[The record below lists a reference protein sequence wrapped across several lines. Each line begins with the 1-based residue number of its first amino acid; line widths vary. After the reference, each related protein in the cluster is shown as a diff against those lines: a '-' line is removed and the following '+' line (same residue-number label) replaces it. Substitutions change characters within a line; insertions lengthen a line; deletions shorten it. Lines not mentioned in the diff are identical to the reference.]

1 MSPTPPTLS
10 SGPNTTPGATV
21 GGGGGGG
28 GGGESD
34 TGEMTDVAEV
44 GIDVSIGTFTA
55 VDDVVAEPA
64 LEHEVAR
71 AAAENNAVRNS
82 LRRIGAA

>member
-1 MSPTPPTLS
+1 
-10 SGPNTTPGATV
+10 
-21 GGGGGGG
+21 
-28 GGGESD
+28 
-34 TGEMTDVAEV
+34 VAEV
-44 GIDVSIGTFTA
+44 GIDVSIDTFTAA